1 MVLGDPASVRLRRN
15 SLTVNCCFDP
25 RSSRFAEIQPTR
37 SPRLRLGNTTSNH
50 AKDAIRQAARF
61 ADFPVTASLGI
72 PCRSF
77 ILWFSS
83 ATSCFVRSEEH
94 TSELQSLRHL

>member
-1 MVLGDPASVRLRRN
+1 MVLDDPASVRLRRN

-25 RSSRFAEIQPTR
+25 QSSHFAEIQPTR

-50 AKDAIRQAARF
+50 AKGAIRQAARF
-61 ADFPVTASLGI
+61 ADFPVTAFLGI

-83 ATSCFVRSEEH
+83 ATSCFVRRAS
-94 TSELQSLRHL
+94 TSQRCLPV